1 MSWHLL
7 LMLVAIVTTL
17 PLVFWLHWRWRNRR
31 LLELAASVP
40 GPPALPVLGN
50 ALLFMASPN
59 EQLKLIGELMK
70 DYGEYVRFWLGP
82 DLNIGVENPE
92 DIKLLLSSNKVNQKG
107 PVYEHLKSV
116 IGSGILTGG
125 KVWRNHR
132 KIITPSYNKK
142 SVAHFAKVFNME
154 SAGLVQA
161 LSKKDP
167 SKTFDI
173 YWDIVNCTTQCVC
186 REKKKVEYYSNVV
199 HNLCA
204 EIFEKRRK
212 ALARGEGVE
221 DHARGI
227 VDRLILSGELTE
239 LEIRQETFTLF
250 TTYWDEPNKVKP
262 ERFLPENVKKRNPNA
277 FVPFSLGPMDCLGRV
292 YATVMIKTIVV
303 RALTHLRFEADG
315 RLEDLE
321 VQVAISV
328 KSIMLCLPTPLQLVI
343 TMTLTLL
350 VYWLHWRWRNRR
362 LLELAARVPG
372 PPALPVLGN
381 ALLFMASP
389 NDQLKLL
396 EEVLN
401 RYGQY
406 VKFWM
411 GPDLNIIVKN
421 AEDIK
426 DKVFNEIQECLGP
439 DGDFVTADQLK
450 RRITLPVGTSLVF
463 PIHILHRDP
472 QYWEE
477 PNKVKPDRFLPEN
490 VKQRKPNSFIPFSSG
505 PMDCL
510 GTYLSYW

>member
-186 REKKKVEYYSNVV
+186 QTLMGLSKDDSRSLKYLDEVVRITHSLYSSLFAKMTRWWLQIPLIFWITGEKKKVEYYSNVV

-250 TTYWDEPNKVKP
+250 TTSQEASAKIASAVLLFLAHMPEWQDKVYNEIKAFISPDDEIMTENQLNRLQYLDMVYKEVLRYLSIAALVQRTVEEEITIDSGRITLPVGTSLAIPIHILHRNPKYWDEPNKVKP

-328 KSIMLCLPTPLQLVI
+328 KF
-343 TMTLTLL
+343 
-350 VYWLHWRWRNRR
+350 
-362 LLELAARVPG
+362 AAGYNLRV
-372 PPALPVLGN
+372 
-381 ALLFMASP
+381 SP
-389 NDQLKLL
+389 
-396 EEVLN
+396 
-401 RYGQY
+401 
-406 VKFWM
+406 
-411 GPDLNIIVKN
+411 
-421 AEDIK
+421 
-426 DKVFNEIQECLGP
+426 
-439 DGDFVTADQLK
+439 
-450 RRITLPVGTSLVF
+450 
-463 PIHILHRDP
+463 
-472 QYWEE
+472 
-477 PNKVKPDRFLPEN
+477 
-490 VKQRKPNSFIPFSSG
+490 RKSKSSR
-505 PMDCL
+505 
-510 GTYLSYW
+510 THTVA